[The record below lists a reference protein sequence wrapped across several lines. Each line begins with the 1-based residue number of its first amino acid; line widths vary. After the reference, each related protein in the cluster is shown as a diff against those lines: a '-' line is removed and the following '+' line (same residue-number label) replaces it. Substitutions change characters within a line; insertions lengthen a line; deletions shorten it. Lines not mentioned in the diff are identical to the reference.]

1 MSSKPATQALL
12 DFSAG
17 TAVFSP
23 CPTCRVDV
31 DPVTGRCPLCNA
43 EALYRYLLTRPLGPA
58 RPAVICGLNPST
70 ATAAVTDPTITK
82 EIAYARAWGC
92 GDLVKANAFGLRS
105 TNPLGLLK
113 VEDPVGPENDRHIR
127 EAARRAGAVVCAWG
141 THSNKRL
148 REMIRARGAA
158 VLAILRELGVQ
169 AMYLRLNKDGS
180 PGHPLYLPGRLR
192 PIPFGA
198 P

>member
-1 MSSKPATQALL
+1 VTRAQQALL

-23 CPTCRVDV
+23 CPACHVDV
-31 DPVTGRCPLCNA
+31 DPVTGRCPLCGA
-43 EALYRYLLTRPLGPA
+43 KALYRYLLTRPLGPA

-70 ATAAVTDPTITK
+70 ATATVPDQTISK
-82 EIAYARAWGC
+82 EIAFARSWGC

-105 TNPLGLLK
+105 TNPLGLLE

-127 EAARRAGAVVCAWG
+127 EAAKRAGTVVCAWG

-158 VLAILRELGVQ
+158 VLAILRELGVKP
-169 AMYLRLNKDGS
+169 MCLRVNKDGS
-180 PGHPLYLPGRLR
+180 PGHPLYLPAALQ
-192 PIPFGA
+192 PFPFEGA
-198 P
+198 T